1 VFTTLWSVKGGS
13 GVTVLS
19 AALAAHP
26 EQRDRRTLLVDLCG
40 DQPAA
45 LGVAEPPHPGLRDW
59 LAAPGAGAD
68 ALERLAR
75 PVVAGLALLPSG
87 SASEWPSERT
97 ADLVAGLRR
106 IADRV
111 VVDAGVRFGVDGAE
125 SALCAAF
132 ADAGSSL
139 LVTRPCYLSMRRAVS
154 RGVSADGVVLVL
166 EPGRALDRRDVAD
179 VLGLQVVASVEV
191 DPAVAR
197 SVDAGLLVR
206 RRHRVLERALRGLT

>member
-19 AALAAHP
+19 AVLAAHP
-26 EQRDRRTLLVDLCG
+26 AHRHRRTLLVDLCG

-45 LGVAEPPHPGLRDW
+45 LGISEPPQPGVRDW

-68 ALERLAR
+68 ALERLAC
-75 PVVAGLALLPSG
+75 PVVTGLDLLPSG
-87 SASEWPSERT
+87 SAAEWPS
-97 ADLVAGLRR
+97 GR
-106 IADRV
+106 IAELIDQLQRVADRV
-111 VVDAGVRFGVDGAE
+111 VVDAGVRFGVDGAD

-132 ADAGSSL
+132 AEAGSSL

-154 RGVSADGVVLVL
+154 RGVSADGVVLVQ

-206 RRHRVLERALRGLT
+206 RPNRVLERALRELS